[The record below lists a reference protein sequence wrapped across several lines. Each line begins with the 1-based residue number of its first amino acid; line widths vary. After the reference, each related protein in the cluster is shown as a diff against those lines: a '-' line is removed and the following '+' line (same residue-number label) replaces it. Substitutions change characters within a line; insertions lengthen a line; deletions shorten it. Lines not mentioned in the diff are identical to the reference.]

1 MHSVRHDVME
11 NSIECSTPEEANARR
26 QMHSGELCADQSV
39 KEWANANAAQIDQY
53 NHWALQ
59 REPYSLRVRRW
70 RDGNPSGASDA

>member
-1 MHSVRHDVME
+1 
-11 NSIECSTPEEANARR
+11 
-26 QMHSGELCADQSV
+26 MHSGELCADQSV